1 MPMVVP
7 KKNLQLI
14 LLLLLFISFH
24 PQYVNA
30 QNPGRLPFDS
40 FIAWIEQKHDVTFYY
55 KSEWV
60 VSQHYDTLDQSLPQL
75 MEYLLA
81 GQNLTAIYLDDMV
94 VLVPHR
100 QPQTDRR
107 SESLQQITVG
117 NQVEAGRSAK
127 AVITGNIM
135 DGNTGEPLIGA
146 VLYNEKTKSGTTTDL
161 DGSYEIELPVGQH
174 IFRISYVGYEDRIQ
188 HIRLLS
194 DGQLN
199 LDLFEQSVRLDEFTV
214 TAQRAEVNLTRTQMS
229 LISLDSRTLKQI
241 PGSFGEPD
249 ILKSFTLLPGVQSIG
264 EFGTGFHIRGGS
276 ADQNLILLEDV
287 PLFNTSHLF
296 GLISVVNPDMVSQ
309 VSMMKAGL
317 PARYGERASSVVD
330 IRMSGQ
336 VPEKTQLKGGIGLL
350 NSRLLFETPL
360 FNQKASLAIGGRSS
374 YSNWFLQSMPD
385 LDLMNSDAR
394 FYDLSAVFSAALN
407 PSNNITIFGYQ
418 SHDGFSYA
426 GETQYEY
433 SSLLA
438 SFRWNSII
446 NDRFMFRLSGG
457 LSDYDYQV
465 SEDRA
470 FSPGKAYKMQSA
482 IAYRNAKLHFD
493 YYPHG
498 ERSYDFGLQAY
509 HYEIM
514 PGERKPAGPSSFV
527 KPFTMETEQ
536 ALELAAFVNS
546 RLEFNEV
553 WGAEIGLRYV
563 HYLQLGPGKV
573 FTYEDGMPKTVES
586 ITDTTYY
593 AKNETGVT
601 YQGIEP
607 RLSLRYMLDD
617 SRSVKLSYSH
627 NHQFIQL
634 ISNTSLMTPADV
646 WKLSDKHLKPLLSKQ
661 LALGY
666 YRNFYNNL
674 IETSVEVYYKQLDN
688 LIEYKNGAS
697 IILNPHVE
705 TDLVSASGHNYGLE
719 LYIRGRYGRVSGWTS
734 YTYSASMRQSHSPY
748 ASDQINRN
756 ALFPSSFDRPHNLV
770 INANYDISRRWAVN
784 MVFTFNSGRPVTL
797 PETSY
802 EFGGHEAVYYS
813 DRNKYRLPDYHR
825 LDLTLSYGE
834 NLRLDQRGK
843 GSWSLSVINVY
854 GRKNP
859 YTVFYKKDAPT
870 AENNFRHY
878 STYQLYV
885 IGRPLPTLTYNFS
898 F

>member
-1 MPMVVP
+1 MVVP
-7 KKNLQLI
+7 KKIIQHVCLLF
-14 LLLLLFISFH
+14 LLLTFLSQQLT
-24 PQYVNA
+24 A
-30 QNPGRLPFDS
+30 QSPARLPFDS
-40 FIAWIEQKHDVTFYY
+40 FIAWIEQKHDVSFYY
-55 KSEWV
+55 KPEWV
-60 VSQHYDTLDQSLPQL
+60 APQSYDTLDQSLPQL

-81 GQNLTAIYLDDMV
+81 GQNLTAIYLDDLV
-94 VLVPHR
+94 VLLPSR
-100 QPQTDRR
+100 QSDTDRQR
-107 SESLQQITVG
+107 EGPQMITVG
-117 NQVEAGRSAK
+117 NAVEAGRSAT
-127 AVITGNIM
+127 AVISGYVK
-135 DGNTGEPLIGA
+135 DGATGEPLIGS

-161 DGSYEIELPVGQH
+161 DGKYEITLPVGEH
-174 IFRISYVGYEDRIQ
+174 IFRISYVGYEDRMQ

-194 DGQLN
+194 DGKVDF
-199 LDLFEQSVRLDEFTV
+199 DLFEQSVRLDEFTV

-241 PGSFGEPD
+241 PGAFGEPD
-249 ILKSFTLLPGVQSIG
+249 VLKSFTLLPGVQSIG

-309 VSMMKAGL
+309 LSMMKAGL

-336 VPEKTQLKGGIGLL
+336 IPEKAQLKGGIGLL

-360 FNQKASLAIGGRSS
+360 FNQKASLTIGGRSS
-374 YSNWFLQSMPD
+374 YSNWFLQNMPD

-394 FYDLSAVFSAALN
+394 FYDLSGVFTAALN
-407 PSNNITIFGYQ
+407 PSNHITIFGYQ

-426 GETQYEY
+426 GETDFAY

-438 SFRWNSII
+438 SFRWNAII
-446 NDRFMFRLSGG
+446 NDRFLFRLSGG
-457 LSDYDYQV
+457 MSDYNYQV

-470 FSPGKAYKMQSA
+470 VSPGKAYQMLSS
-482 IAYRNAKLHFD
+482 IAYKNAKLHFD
-493 YYPHG
+493 YYPNG
-498 ERSYDFGLQAY
+498 ERSYNFGLQLF
-509 HYEIM
+509 HYDIA
-514 PGERKPAGPSSFV
+514 PGDRKPVGNSSFV
-527 KPFTMETEQ
+527 KPFTMENEQ
-536 ALELAAFVNS
+536 ALELAAYIS
-546 RLEFNEV
+546 SQLEFSED
-553 WGAEIGLRYV
+553 WGVEIGLRYV
-563 HYLQLGPGKV
+563 HYLQLGPGKA
-573 FTYEDGMPKTVES
+573 FTYQEGMPKTPET
-586 ITDTTYY
+586 INDTTYFS
-593 AKNETGVT
+593 KNQVGTS
-601 YQGIEP
+601 YPGIEP

-617 SRSVKLSYSH
+617 SRSIKLSYSH
-627 NHQFIQL
+627 NHQFVQL

-646 WKLSDKHLKPLLSKQ
+646 WKLSDKHLQPLLSRQ

-674 IETSVEVYYKQLDN
+674 IETSVEVYYKQLEN
-688 LIEYKNGAS
+688 LIEYKNGAQ
-697 IILNPHVE
+697 IVLNPHVE
-705 TDLVSASGHNYGLE
+705 TDLVSASGHNYGIE
-719 LYIRGRYGRVSGWTS
+719 LYIRGRYGRLSGWTS
-734 YTYSASMRQSHSPY
+734 YTYSASLRQSHSPY
-748 ASDQINRN
+748 LTDQINRN
-756 ALFPSSFDRPHNLV
+756 ELFPANFDRPHNLV
-770 INANYDISRRWAVN
+770 INANYDISRRWALN

-797 PETSY
+797 PEMSY

-813 DRNKYRLPDYHR
+813 DRNQYRLPDYHR

-834 NLRLDQRGK
+834 NLRLNQRGK

-870 AENNFRHY
+870 AANNFRHY
-878 STYQLYV
+878 SMYQMYV